1 MHRRIRQKRNKK
13 IAWGMALVAV
23 PTLLLSG
30 NDYEFEPIEQPIDIT
45 IVDDGNI
52 IELEN
57 VSAKTISEAIKF
69 YDEDISEQDR
79 IFPNRE
85 SQVFSNDVIKIN
97 REKTVKLT
105 IADEEQELKTY
116 GDSLGTIFSEA
127 GIELDDNDLITPSKD
142 TFVKRD
148 LEAEI
153 VKVEIKEEREAKK
166 IDFKTVKED
175 DPKTSYLKK
184 FTKVEGEYGEKEL
197 VYEVS
202 YHNGEEVDRKKID
215 EVITKEPVDKVIVQG
230 TRMKLG
236 KADKGMAS
244 WYANPGTMACASTAH
259 PRGSYLK
266 VTNLDNGKSAIVKV
280 NDYGPNQGI
289 FPDRIIDLGKD
300 AFGKIASLGAGTARV
315 KVERILE

>member
-1 MHRRIRQKRNKK
+1 
-13 IAWGMALVAV
+13 MALVAI
-23 PTLLLSG
+23 PTLALSG
-30 NDYEFEPIEQPIDIT
+30 NDHDFEPTDQPIDII

-57 VSAKTISEAIKF
+57 VSVKTVSEAVKF
-69 YDEDISEQDR
+69 YDESISEQDR
-79 IFPNRE
+79 VFPNRE
-85 SQVFSNDVIKIN
+85 NEIFFNDVIKIN

-105 IADEEQELKTY
+105 IADEKQELKTY
-116 GDSLGTIFSEA
+116 GDSLGTIFAEA
-127 GIELDDNDLITPSKD
+127 GIELDNDDLITPSKN
-142 TFVKRD
+142 TIVNRD

-153 VKVEIKEEREAKK
+153 VKVEIKEERETKK
-166 IDFKTVKED
+166 IDFETVKKD
-175 DPKTSYLKK
+175 DPETSYLKK
-184 FTKVEGEYGEKEL
+184 FTKIEGEYGEKEI
-197 VYEVS
+197 VYEIS
-202 YHNGEEVDRKKID
+202 YHNGKEVDREKVD
-215 EVITKEPVDKVIVQG
+215 EIITKEPVDKVVVQG

-236 KADKGMAS
+236 KADKGRAS

-280 NDYGPNQGI
+280 NDYGPDQGI
-289 FPDRIIDLGKD
+289 HPDRIIDLGKD